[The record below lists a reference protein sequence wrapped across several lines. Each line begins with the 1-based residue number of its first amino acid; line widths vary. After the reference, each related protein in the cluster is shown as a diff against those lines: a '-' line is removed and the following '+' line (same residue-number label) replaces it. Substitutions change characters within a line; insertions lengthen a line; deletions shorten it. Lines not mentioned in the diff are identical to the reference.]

1 MENQN
6 NNTEK
11 EQVAVVICK
20 EDTVTIPRSEYDM
33 LRKKET
39 LLDLVASTAPKYS
52 WETDDLVKI
61 IRNAL
66 SSGKADAPEN
76 EEETDA

>member
-1 MENQN
+1 MENKGC
-6 NNTEK
+6 TCE
-11 EQVAVVICK
+11 
-20 EDTVTIPRSEYDM
+20 TVTIPRSEYDM

-52 WETDDLVKI
+52 WETADLVKI

-66 SSGKADAPEN
+66 GGEKAGASEN
-76 EEETDA
+76 EEEADA